1 MIILLRKLKRNLS
14 DYGIW
19 ITAAKLLRYIIKP
32 IYEKQTYIIFFNELD
47 QFIYHSF
54 SNDNFTYKFINAND
68 AEIINQIEGREEWL
82 RNKLMDKLNK
92 DCICLVALFDK
103 KVVGFLLVNL
113 NEFYIPLIHL
123 KRSLRSNECFGDQI
137 TIDKIYRGTGL
148 VSSLRIR
155 MFKELRKRGIKKIY
169 GGTHISNIA
178 TRKSVNKAGYKYL
191 TDALFFKFL
200 KCKGTRFRRI
210 RNHIY

>member
-1 MIILLRKLKRNLS
+1 MLILLRKLKRNLS

-47 QFIYHSF
+47 HFIYHSF
-54 SNDNFTYKFINAND
+54 SNDNFTYKFINKND
-68 AEIINQIEGREEWL
+68 SEIIKQIEGREEWL
-82 RNKLMDKLNK
+82 HGKLIDKLNK

-103 KVVGFLLVNL
+103 KVVGFFLVNL

-123 KRSLRSNECFGDQI
+123 KRSLKPNECFGDQI
-137 TIDKIYRGTGL
+137 SIDKIYRGTGL
-148 VSSLRIR
+148 TSSLRIR
-155 MFKELRKRGIKKIY
+155 MFEELRKRGINKIY
-169 GGTHISNIA
+169 GGTLISNIA
-178 TRKSVNKAGYKYL
+178 TRKSVSKAGYKYL
-191 TDALFFKFL
+191 TDVLFIKFL
-200 KCKGTRFRRI
+200 MCKVTRFKRT